1 MAFLRKWLLER
12 SAFTL
17 AWCVAAALITNHATA
32 QPIDFDK
39 PIVACYLAE
48 AVIVGTLKCADPP
61 STLVGTVFG
70 RCDKEEQTIRAKIL
84 NDKTS
89 GYDRQN
95 VADIAIH
102 HIHERM
108 ASLIQSW
115 IFQAQVGAPDCT
127 GKKPSTPPK

>member
-17 AWCVAAALITNHATA
+17 AWCVAAALIANHATA
-32 QPIDFDK
+32 QFIDFDK

-70 RCDKEEQTIRAKIL
+70 RCDKEEQTIRAKDSG
-84 NDKTS
+84 DKS
-89 GYDRQN
+89 K
-95 VADIAIH
+95 
-102 HIHERM
+102 
-108 ASLIQSW
+108 L
-115 IFQAQVGAPDCT
+115 
-127 GKKPSTPPK
+127 